1 MLVNLNGEII
11 DSNTATVSIFDRG
24 LTLGHGLFETGFID
38 KNQKIQLFDYHFQ
51 RLCHSCKLLG
61 INNPFNST
69 TLKAFLND
77 LYIANSIKEKCGFRL
92 TITDGISE
100 RGLLKTT
107 QSQSQFF
114 ITLFD
119 SIPKSTPLSLKIVKT
134 RRNEINLSS
143 RVKSISYID
152 NILAKKEAI
161 ASGFD
166 EALLL
171 NQQGLISEGAT
182 TNIFIVKDNKIY
194 TPAICHGALPGVMRA
209 YLIDTLKKPAIQIKK
224 ITNQLLFS
232 ADEIF
237 VTNALTG
244 IRAVYKVNEY
254 DFAIGPISQQ
264 IAQIL

>member
-11 DSNTATVSIFDRG
+11 HSQNAKVSIFDRG
-24 LTLGHGLFETGFID
+24 LTLGHGIFETGFI
-38 KNQKIQLFDYHFQ
+38 NNNLEIPLFRYHFQ

-61 INNPFNST
+61 INNPFNSK
-69 TLKAFLND
+69 TLKTFLKD
-77 LYIANSIKEKCGFRL
+77 LYITNRLKEKCGFRL
-92 TITDGISE
+92 TLTDGINE
-100 RGLLKTT
+100 RGLLKT
-107 QSQSQFF
+107 SKSESQFF
-114 ITLFD
+114 ITLFT
-119 SIPKSTPLSLKIVKT
+119 SIPKNTPLSLKIVKT
-134 RRNEINLSS
+134 RRNERSLSS
-143 RVKSISYID
+143 HVKTISYID

-182 TNIFIVKDNKIY
+182 TNIFIVKGNKIY

-254 DFAIGPISQQ
+254 NFAIGPISQQ